1 MKSLWLV
8 LGAAVTLPAGC
19 ARLAEVGR
27 APEFTPT
34 QDSYENHALYAGDIP
49 SATDPGAVAPA
60 ASLWATH
67 DGAMF
72 DDRRAAERGD
82 ILTVIIDINDS
93 ASFSSN
99 SDRSRNG
106 SESMGIPSLL
116 GIPQRLDRRLPAGA
130 SLAEAVATDSASTF
144 SGSGTTAREE
154 ELMLRV
160 AATVVEVLP
169 NGTLLIDGRQEVRLN
184 NELRQ
189 LQVSGFVRP
198 EDVSRGNEV
207 RYDRMAGARIS
218 YGGRGLVSDTQAPR
232 YGQQAADILL
242 PF

>member
-1 MKSLWLV
+1 MKHLV
-8 LGAAVTLPAGC
+8 FLSVVLVGGGC

-27 APEFTPT
+27 GPEFTPT
-34 QDSYENHALYAGDIP
+34 MDSYEHHAVYAGDIP
-49 SATDPGAVAPA
+49 LTADPGAVAPA
-60 ASLWATH
+60 ASLWATR

-72 DDRRAAERGD
+72 DDRRAAQRGD
-82 ILTVIIDINDS
+82 ILTVIIDIDDS

-99 SDRSRNG
+99 SDRNRSG

-116 GIPQRLDRRLPAGA
+116 GIPQRIDRRLPEGA
-130 SLAEAVATDSASTF
+130 SLAEAVATDSASSFTGT
-144 SGSGTTAREE
+144 GSTAREE

-169 NGTLLIDGRQEVRLN
+169 NGTLLLDGRQEVRLN

-189 LQVSGFVRP
+189 LLVSGFVRP
-198 EDVSRGNEV
+198 EDVSRTNEV

-218 YGGRGLVSDTQAPR
+218 YGGRGLVSDVQAPR